1 MTADDLK
8 QTYAFDYESSAFT
21 RSLAIHAD
29 CYEWMRQAPAESMHA
44 IVTDPPYEIKEY
56 DPDQLENA
64 QMVTEASG
72 ASLHRLTVTTGRHC
86 HGLQRS
92 MTGKGRAFRNTF
104 TNGLV

>member
-56 DPDQLENA
+56 DPDQLEK
-64 QMVTEASG
+64 TLKWSRR
-72 ASLHRLTVTTGRHC
+72 RLAHPSIV
-86 HGLQRS
+86 
-92 MTGKGRAFRNTF
+92 
-104 TNGLV
+104 